1 MKPLRSRTERL
12 PEAELDLLAELRR
25 AGEASAADLRRG
37 IARRRPMA
45 HGSVLTLLG
54 RLEAKGLVTRRKGES
69 GKAYLYTATARAE
82 QAIRNLVTRWIDRL
96 YARDRTAF
104 VATLLVSR
112 HGSGAVAVYVIACCA
127 LTAVATWLAPETRH
141 TALDAPPAAA

>member
-104 VATLLVSR
+104 VATLL
-112 HGSGAVAVYVIACCA
+112 
-127 LTAVATWLAPETRH
+127 EE
-141 TALDAPPAAA
+141 APPSADEIQSLKNVLESHEASKPKTSRGHS